1 MTARKD
7 PLHQL
12 QTLLEK
18 YKQGTCTPAERQQID
33 DLVDNFDNGNAE
45 WDTMPEADRA
55 ALLNQLQGE
64 IVHSV
69 RRYERPAVTRA
80 WLPYTIA
87 AAVLV
92 AVIGVGWMLFSKST
106 NIHTADMASVHVG
119 PGSNK
124 ATLTLADG
132 RTIELDEK
140 QGGIAVGDGI
150 SYLDGGQLIESDEL
164 NVQSK
169 TPGSGP
175 PVFNAIAT
183 PKGGTYR
190 IVLPDGTR
198 VWLNAVSKLE
208 YPAEFSADKR
218 QVAVTGEAYFEVAED
233 KNKPFVVTSHG
244 QTIHVLGTSFNVH
257 AYADEGA
264 TVTTLVDGSLMV
276 TSNDNTNPSRS
287 QVMLAPGEKSVQLDG
302 RLDKQKADIESET
315 AWKNGYF
322 VLNQATMQ
330 TIASQ
335 ISRWYNI
342 EVECIDLPHQTF
354 SAEIPR
360 SVKLSTLLEVIEA
373 SSDYQYKFIYERDK
387 QGERRLIIT
396 TK

>member
-1 MTARKD
+1 MTPKED
-7 PLHQL
+7 PQHQL
-12 QTLLEK
+12 QALLEK
-18 YKQGTCTPAERQQID
+18 YQQGTCTLAERQQID
-33 DLVDNFDNGNAE
+33 DLVDNFDNGNTA

-55 ALLNQLQGE
+55 SRLNELQEE
-64 IVHSV
+64 IVHSI
-69 RRYERPAVTRA
+69 RRYERPAVIRR
-80 WLPYTIA
+80 WLPYATA

-92 AVIGVGWMLFSKST
+92 AVIGVGWMLSHQPVDT
-106 NIHTADMASVHVG
+106 QPVDMAVEQVA
-119 PGSNK
+119 PGGNK

-140 QGGIAVGDGI
+140 QEGITVGDGI
-150 SYLDGGQLIESDEL
+150 AYLDGGQLVGSEAL
-164 NVQSK
+164 NSQRK
-169 TPGSGP
+169 TSGGEP
-175 PVFNAIAT
+175 PALNAITT

-218 QVAVTGEAYFEVAED
+218 QVAVTGEAYFEVTENKD
-233 KNKPFVVTSHG
+233 KPFIVTSRG
-244 QTIHVLGTSFNVH
+244 QTIQVLGTSFNVY
-257 AYADEGA
+257 AYAEEGA

-276 TSNDNTNPSRS
+276 TSTDNTNPSRS
-287 QVMLAPGEKSVQLDG
+287 QVTLAPGEKSVQLDG
-302 RLDKQKADIESET
+302 QLDKQKADIESET
-315 AWKNGYF
+315 AWKNGFF
-322 VLNQATMQ
+322 VLNHATMQ
-330 TIASQ
+330 TIANQ

-360 SVKLSTLLEVIEA
+360 SVTLSTLLEVIEA
-373 SSDYQYKFIYERDK
+373 SSDHQYKFIYQRDK

>member
-69 RRYERPAVTRA
+69 RRYERPAVIRA

-92 AVIGVGWMLFSKST
+92 AAISVGWMFFSKST

-132 RTIELDEK
+132 RTIELDDK

-164 NVQSK
+164 NVQGK

-233 KNKPFVVTSHG
+233 KNKPFIVTSHG
-244 QTIHVLGTSFNVH
+244 QTIQVLGTSFNVH

-276 TSNDNTNPSRS
+276 TSNDNANPSRS

-373 SSDYQYKFIYERDK
+373 SSDYRYKFIYERDK